1 MANNVYKSI
10 VTDFKMLQSY
20 NLSLY
25 NLLHDSKYVVL
36 CWKLDLIFL
45 FNGGVAVKISQW
57 I

>member
-1 MANNVYKSI
+1 MANNVYKYI

-36 CWKLDLIFL
+36 CWRLDLIFL

>member
-1 MANNVYKSI
+1 MANNVYKYI

-36 CWKLDLIFL
+36 CWRLELIFL
-45 FNGGVAVKISQW
+45 FYGGVAVKIS
-57 I
+57 